1 MLNVKKR
8 QYPNGWHTIKAT
20 LDDFEID
27 MCIARA
33 KDELRRGK
41 REVEAFWPLV
51 QIRHQQPRCIY
62 DMYYTRK
69 IISKELLEY
78 CLENDIADK
87 NLIDEWKNK
96 GQENLCCLRC
106 IPRRD
111 SRLDTICNCRI
122 VECVHCGCKGCS
134 A

>member
-33 KDELRRGK
+33 KDEQRRGK

-51 QIRHQQPRCIY
+51 QIRYQQSRYIY
-62 DMYYTRK
+62 DMFYTRK
-69 IISKELLEY
+69 IISKELDTRF
-78 CLENDIADK
+78 N
-87 NLIDEWKNK
+87 
-96 GQENLCCLRC
+96 
-106 IPRRD
+106 
-111 SRLDTICNCRI
+111 TICICRVPKSKLEAI
-122 VECVHCGCKGCS
+122 
-134 A
+134 

>member
-27 MCIARA
+27 IY
-33 KDELRRGK
+33 
-41 REVEAFWPLV
+41 
-51 QIRHQQPRCIY
+51 IY

-69 IISKELLEY
+69 IISKELFEY
-78 CLENDIADK
+78 WLENDIADK

-106 IPRRD
+106 IPTRE
-111 SRLDTICNCRI
+111 SRLDTICNCR
-122 VECVHCGCKGCS
+122 VPKSKLEAG
-134 A
+134 